1 MAMDDLVGQRDCR
14 PLVYIAS
21 PYAKGDQIRNVRA
34 SLDVFNRLLEDGVV
48 IPVAPLLACLAHL
61 VHPRSVEEWMA
72 YDLALLARCDAVL
85 ARDARHGQYVQVRAP
100 GGTRRSR
107 SRRPTVS
114 PSFGAS
120 TGCTSVSAA
129 RVATVCTGVNRGT
142 TTRATARTWTGRCTA
157 IPGGAGGGRD
167 GVSNERDGQGLMER
181 RTR

>member
-48 IPVAPLLACLAHL
+48 IPVAPLLACL

-85 ARDARHGQYVQVRAP
+85 ARDARHGQYVQVE
-100 GGTRRSR
+100 
-107 SRRPTVS
+107 
-114 PSFGAS
+114 
-120 TGCTSVSAA
+120 SAGRDA
-129 RVATVCTGVNRGT
+129 EVAFAEAHGIPVFWSIDRLYKRFRGT
-142 TTRATARTWTGRCTA
+142 CGDCVHWCEQGHNYEGHCADMDGAVHRDSWGCGRWARRG
-157 IPGGAGGGRD
+157 
-167 GVSNERDGQGLMER
+167 EQ
-181 RTR
+181 